1 MDGEDLSIDLPGS
14 PESAGIARRAVA
26 WFAGGHLSEEQHK
39 DTALLVSEVVTNALL
54 HGMVGAPLELRAD
67 RGGGR
72 LRVEVTNTGP
82 GIAPEPRAT
91 DSTPEGGYGLF
102 LVERLATRWGLVRHL
117 GMTRVWFELELQ
129 A

>member
-26 WFAGGHLSEEQHK
+26 WFAGG
-39 DTALLVSEVVTNALL
+39 LVSEVVTNALL